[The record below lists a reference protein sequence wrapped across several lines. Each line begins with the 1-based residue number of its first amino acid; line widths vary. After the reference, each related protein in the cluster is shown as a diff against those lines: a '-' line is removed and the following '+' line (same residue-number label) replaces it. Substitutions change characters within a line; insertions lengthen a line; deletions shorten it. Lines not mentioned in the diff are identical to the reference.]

1 MRRRDFI
8 KLIGGAAVPWPFTA
22 RAQQTRKVSRIG
34 YLGTSSSNLERRV
47 LDAFRQKLR
56 ELGQVEGENIAID
69 YRWAEGQDD
78 EFPQLAAELVR
89 LKPDVIV
96 TTGTPGTL
104 AAKQAT
110 GTIPIPIVFSSSG
123 SPVNAGL
130 IASYARP
137 GGNVTGFTFTGPE
150 LEGKR
155 LQILKDVVPGLSRVA
170 VLWNAAS
177 MGVEFYRQ
185 TEAAAAALSVILQ
198 PVVQASR
205 MDDFERAFE
214 TIGRA
219 RPDALIVLAD
229 RLLLSHRNKITAF
242 AANGR
247 LPGMYPY
254 REYVEAGG
262 LLSYAPSSIERFCS
276 AAIYVDKILRGAKP
290 ADLPVEQPT
299 KFEFVLNLKTAN
311 ALGLAVP
318 PAILA
323 QADEVIE

>member
-1 MRRRDFI
+1 MKRRDLI
-8 KLIGGAAVPWPFTA
+8 SLIGGAAVPWPFTA
-22 RAQQTRKVSRIG
+22 RAQRTRKVSRIG
-34 YLGTSSSNLERRV
+34 YLGTSSSSLERRV

-56 ELGQVEGENIAID
+56 ELGHVEGENITID

-78 EFPQLAAELVR
+78 ELPQLAIELVR

-110 GTIPIPIVFSSSG
+110 DTIPVVFSSSG
-123 SPVNAGL
+123 SPINAGL
-130 IASYARP
+130 VASYARP

-185 TEAAAAALSVILQ
+185 TEAAAAALSVTLQ

-205 MDDFERAFE
+205 MDDFERAFD

-219 RPDALIVLAD
+219 RPDPLIVLAD
-229 RLLLSHRNKITAF
+229 RFLLSYRNKITAF

-247 LPGMYPY
+247 LPAMYPY

-262 LLSYAPSSIERFCS
+262 LSSYAPSSIDRFRS
-276 AAIYVDKILRGAKP
+276 TAIYVDKILRGAKP

-311 ALGLAVP
+311 ALGLVVR
-318 PAILA
+318 PAMLA